1 MNSLVGLLLTP
12 RLVLAACS
20 RVPKSRMFQ
29 TFISVVLQKRKPLT
43 SQGSYKDDGRPLNE
57 VIDAII
63 TRRLRKLEG
72 LRAYLRRFLVSY
84 GAQTNAST
92 AFYVASTE
100 SPSDTLRSPVTRL
113 STQQSFLIGKLT
125 WTNIYRERIS
135 SIYVYMHFRPI
146 HSQWHSL
153 LTHLCFYGLI
163 RHNPSLYPAG
173 PCNPHSRAQ
182 PLVVRGTS
190 EVRAPE

>member
-1 MNSLVGLLLTP
+1 MHGAKLCLYSHSLSASYSRHAFCP
-12 RLVLAACS
+12 CS

-29 TFISVVLQKRKPLT
+29 TFISVVLQKRKSLT
-43 SQGSYKDDGRPLNE
+43 SQGSYEDDGRPLNE

-72 LRAYLRRFLVSY
+72 LRAYLRHFLSY

-113 STQQSFLIGKLT
+113 STQQNFLIGKIT
-125 WTNIYRERIS
+125 WLNACLSRMNQLSHLHNWTAFPFTQGRTRYSLS
-135 SIYVYMHFRPI
+135 SAFTV
-146 HSQWHSL
+146 
-153 LTHLCFYGLI
+153 
-163 RHNPSLYPAG
+163 
-173 PCNPHSRAQ
+173 
-182 PLVVRGTS
+182 
-190 EVRAPE
+190 